1 MAVFSTTAW
10 LVRLRQAVHVGAR
23 RPHAPK
29 LAEVFDRIAE
39 EVPPIVA
46 DRPLDTTLGRV
57 ADLLDVVVSEVEGV

>member
-1 MAVFSTTAW
+1 MAKKPP
-10 LVRLRQAVHVGAR
+10 VHG
-23 RPHAPK
+23 PI
-29 LAEVFDRIAE
+29 DRIAE